1 MQIFAAL
8 ADPTRREIVE
18 TLAAREQAVGDLVN
32 RFGISQPAISRH
44 LRVLREAGL
53 VRVRA
58 DGQRRMYGVD
68 ANGLEAI
75 DTWLTTH
82 RQKLAK
88 QLDALDRYLDTN
100 NRTKGKTR

>member
-18 TLAAREQAVGDLVN
+18 ALAVREQAVGDLVV

-75 DTWLTTH
+75 DTWLATH
-82 RQKLAK
+82 RRKLAK

-100 NRTKGKTR
+100 NRTKGRTQ